1 MVIKTTKLPQPGETI
16 LGGNFFMNAGGKG
29 ANQAVAAAKLGR
41 AVTFFTK
48 VGNDIFGEQAI
59 ALFRK
64 EGIETS
70 FILTDEKSPSGI
82 ALITVDEKGENCI
95 VVAPGAN
102 NALSVADLR
111 RQKAIIEKASVIL
124 VQLEIPLETVEYVAS
139 IAANA
144 KIKMVLNPGIESCSC
159 LPA

>member
-29 ANQAVAAAKLGR
+29 ANQAVAAARLGG

-48 VGNDIFGEQAI
+48 TGNDIFGEQAI
-59 ALFRK
+59 ALFHK

-82 ALITVDEKGENCI
+82 AFITVDEKGENCI

-102 NALSVADLR
+102 NALSADDLDS
-111 RQKAIIEKASVIL
+111 KK
-124 VQLEIPLETVEYVAS
+124 QLL
-139 IAANA
+139 
-144 KIKMVLNPGIESCSC
+144 KKHL
-159 LPA
+159 